1 MGLRKYTE
9 IIVEKFPDIRK
20 KIVIQVQEVQRGPYR
35 INPRRNMLRHNNQ
48 TNKNKIQRKNIKISK
63 GRTTNNI
70 QGSKRK
76 YKRNEKIF

>member
-48 TNKNKIQRKNIKISK
+48 TNKNKIQRKNIKSNK
-63 GRTTNNI
+63 GKATNNA
-70 QGSKRK
+70 QGNSHKV
-76 YKRNEKIF
+76 IS

>member
-9 IIVEKFPDIRK
+9 IIVEKFPDIGK

-48 TNKNKIQRKNIKISK
+48 TNKNKIQRKNIKSK
-63 GRTTNNI
+63 EEKVT
-70 QGSKRK
+70 KK
-76 YKRNEKIF
+76 YKESP